1 MTANSSEYLL
11 CVKSTNVGERQNII
25 TPFIFLEVIC
35 LGILSATDKSN
46 NKEKKKERKKLISQ
60 LK

>member
-46 NKEKKKERKKLISQ
+46 NKEKKKKKERN
-60 LK
+60 